1 MPVADLNF
9 SSITVSHLT
18 FLSLMIGT
26 YFFTMAGV
34 VNPFTMS
41 IASNVVGIGGVALSL
56 YSIRL
61 VGRRTQLM
69 VGTAACGLAQLV
81 AAAVYTAHP
90 GTKTSGQVLTA
101 MSALYNF
108 FYCSTISPYAWTV
121 GAELTT
127 QRLRSYT
134 IGLGSALNFLLA
146 WAITFSAP
154 YFINLAYLNW
164 GAKYGWIWF
173 VSCFIMVAWMFFFL
187 PETKDRTLE
196 ELDELF
202 EAHVPAR
209 KFRSYEC
216 VKTRN
221 AMDHGIAE
229 EIVGYE
235 KEHNI
240 MVEDVNQTEYERK

>member
-1 MPVADLNF
+1 ML
-9 SSITVSHLT
+9 IT
-18 FLSLMIGT
+18 GT

-34 VNPFTMS
+34 RDPFTMS
-41 IASNVVGIGGVALSL
+41 IASNVVGIGGVILSL

-61 VGRRTQLM
+61 VGCRWQLM
-69 VGTAACGLAQLV
+69 IGTACCGLAQLV

-90 GTKTSGQVLTA
+90 GTKKSGEVLTA
-101 MSALYNF
+101 MSAIYNF
-108 FYCSTISPYAWTV
+108 FYCATISPYAWTV

-154 YFINLAYLNW
+154 YFINLANLNW

-196 ELDELF
+196 ELDEIF
-202 EAHVPAR
+202 EARIPAR
-209 KFRSYEC
+209 KFQSFQC
-216 VKTRN
+216 VKTRS
-221 AMDHGIAE
+221 AMEQGAAE
-229 EIVGYE
+229 AIVGAE
-235 KEHNI
+235 KEKAFE
-240 MVEDVNQTEYERK
+240 VEDVRETTDRR

>member
-1 MPVADLNF
+1 
-9 SSITVSHLT
+9 
-18 FLSLMIGT
+18 
-26 YFFTMAGV
+26 
-34 VNPFTMS
+34 MS
-41 IASNVVGIGGVALSL
+41 IATNVVGIAGVALSL

-61 VGRRTQLM
+61 VGRRTQLI
-69 VGTAACGLAQLV
+69 VGTSCCGLAQLIS
-81 AAAVYTAHP
+81 AAVYTASP
-90 GTKTSGQVLTA
+90 GTVTSGLVLTA
-101 MSALYNF
+101 MSAIYNF
-108 FYCSTISPYAWTV
+108 FYCATISPYAWTV

-154 YFINLAYLNW
+154 YFINLANLNW

-202 EAHVPAR
+202 EARLPAR
-209 KFRSYEC
+209 KFKGYVC
-216 VKTRN
+216 VKTRST
-221 AMDHGIAE
+221 MDEGAEE
-229 EIVGYE
+229 EIVGME
-235 KEHNI
+235 KEKI
-240 MVEDVNQTEYERK
+240 MEAEHVTETTRR

>member
-154 YFINLAYLNW
+154 YFINLANLNW